1 MKKIFAALLSVLML
15 LSLCA
20 CGSAA
25 KSAAPQA
32 SYAAEAPAAA
42 NYRADSAGDYEAMDM
57 GLAAYGAYEESAPT
71 EKAAGAGSD
80 VPSENPD
87 KIIYSSDVTLETTEF
102 DDTVSRVEA
111 MIKEWGGWIESSSVN
126 GANFSD
132 ISRGYA
138 RSRSASYTLRIPS
151 AKFSSL
157 MSSLSDLGNIPYSH
171 TYTENVTSQYY
182 DVQARLTAYKTQET
196 RLLEMMELAETV
208 EDIVI
213 LEDRLTELR
222 YQIES
227 LQSTLNNWDRRVSYS
242 SIYLEIR
249 EVREYTP
256 EPEQRLSYGQEL
268 AQALQNGLKSAVRF
282 FRGLSL
288 WLAESL
294 PFLLLLALVL
304 AILIPVFKKRRGPAK
319 ERRESRR
326 AARAA
331 RKAEKK
337 AAKQAAKAPP
347 AEPPEPPKE

>member
-1 MKKIFAALLSVLML
+1 MAETSMAYDSVNGLSP
-15 LSLCA
+15 A
-20 CGSAA
+20 G
-25 KSAAPQA
+25 APQTA
-32 SYAAEAPAAA
+32 GAA
-42 NYRADSAGDYEAMDM
+42 
-57 GLAAYGAYEESAPT
+57 ESAPAQ
-71 EKAAGAGSD
+71 K
-80 VPSENPD
+80 PD
-87 KIIYSSDVTLETTEF
+87 KIIYSANVQVESTDF
-102 DDTVSRVEA
+102 DRSLARLNALVE
-111 MIKEWGGWIESSSVN
+111 EYGGWIESSSVN

-331 RKAEKK
+331 KKAEKK